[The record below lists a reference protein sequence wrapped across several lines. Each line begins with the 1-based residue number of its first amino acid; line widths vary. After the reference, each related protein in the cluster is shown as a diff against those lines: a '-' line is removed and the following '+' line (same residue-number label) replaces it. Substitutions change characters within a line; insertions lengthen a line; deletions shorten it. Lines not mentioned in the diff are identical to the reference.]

1 MADEDPDYPA
11 MVLANY
17 MFGGSITA
25 RMPNRI
31 RNVEGLSYGA
41 SSRFIAPSEGDAAM
55 FSATVSSN
63 PLNTPKVETSFKD
76 ELAKALKNGF
86 SAEEVSAAKKAFL
99 DQQTVARS
107 QEAVLLRLLASHE
120 QLGRTMKWDEQLEA
134 KIRALTPDQ
143 VNAAFRRHLDPEAL
157 SIVKAGDFQKAGV
170 FQEKLASEGPK

>member
-1 MADEDPDYPA
+1 
-11 MVLANY
+11 
-17 MFGGSITA
+17 
-25 RMPNRI
+25 
-31 RNVEGLSYGA
+31 
-41 SSRFIAPSEGDAAM
+41 M

-86 SAEEVSAAKKAFL
+86 TAEEVSAAKKAFL

-134 KIRALTPDQ
+134 KIHALKPDQ
-143 VNAAFRRHLDPEAL
+143 VNTAFRRHLDPEGL

-170 FQEKLASEGPK
+170 FQEKLASEGPKQ